1 MTRNTTCWPDRM
13 LPNVE
18 LSPIDTPEMVNL
30 VTAWLSQGPCHWLEP
45 GSRRRLTPAVFRRL
59 LHRFDYEF
67 RVFRLEQ
74 LGAPLGVVA
83 LTDINREFKT
93 ATAWG
98 MLGDKA
104 WTRQGLTTAALSKI
118 LTLGFTELGL
128 CAINAWAVDES
139 PSLHMLT
146 RLHFRFIGRQR
157 SCHYVNGQ
165 PHDRLRF
172 DLLST
177 EHLIETRRE
186 SAMPSVSS

>member
-1 MTRNTTCWPDRM
+1 MTRIATRWPERM

-18 LSPIDTPEMVNL
+18 LAPIDTPEVVSI
-30 VTAWLSQGPCHWLEP
+30 VTGWLAEGPCRWLEP
-45 GSRRRLTPAVFRRL
+45 TPHRRLTPAMFRRL
-59 LHRFDYEF
+59 TQRADYEF

-93 ATAWG
+93 ATTWG

-118 LTLGFTELGL
+118 LTLGFTDLGL
-128 CAINAWAVDES
+128 GAINAWAVDES

-157 SCHYVNGQ
+157 ACHYVNGQ

-172 DLLST
+172 DLLSS
-177 EHLIETRRE
+177 EHLSETRRE
-186 SAMPSVSS
+186 